1 MKDENLNLHIRAQN
15 GHGYVTPVRIKDAEV
30 SPNDLPNEFTHC
42 SLRVNLADILLRGV
56 EAKSGQYVH
65 LIDRVPAPGECIPG
79 MRGECDVTI
88 FIDTKFAA
96 SLGVKFYRAENR
108 MFMART
114 EREFHRPK
122 GIRPTAVKK
131 VRDYLSGKRTYP
143 TKPGEYIALPE
154 WGRRTRGPVFHQ
166 EPAAPTPLPPEPE
179 IDATTVERYPTVNV
193 SYEATDGKVPVY
205 MRCIRTT
212 TGNCYLVRGEIQGM
226 KRTLKV
232 LVDTGAQINILPL
245 DTYLRIP
252 EAHRP
257 KIEPINHRIKLET
270 TVLWTRK
277 GSKQ

>member
-122 GIRPTAVKK
+122 GIRPTAIKK
-131 VRDYLSGKRTYP
+131 YVIIYWARGLIQPNQGSILLYP
-143 TKPGEYIALPE
+143 NGDEEHEAQCFIKSQQ
-154 WGRRTRGPVFHQ
+154 H
-166 EPAAPTPLPPEPE
+166 PLH
-179 IDATTVERYPTVNV
+179 
-193 SYEATDGKVPVY
+193 
-205 MRCIRTT
+205 CH
-212 TGNCYLVRGEIQGM
+212 L
-226 KRTLKV
+226 
-232 LVDTGAQINILPL
+232 
-245 DTYLRIP
+245 
-252 EAHRP
+252 
-257 KIEPINHRIKLET
+257 
-270 TVLWTRK
+270 
-277 GSKQ
+277 